1 MGVTRRPGSL
11 SLSLIQIPSRIE
23 THWLTSL
30 PAKAQIF
37 VIQSPILHWFS
48 RQNILIFRHPQAFD
62 GHSILWIKSPNWPPE
77 NPSFLV
83 TSWMFAGSH
92 PTTSLLTSWCP
103 HSYVCWFTTLDIG
116 IVNPKHWSYVHQFCK
131 HKSWINPMKSP
142 FPIVFLGFLW
152 NPASG
157 PSRPPAAAAV
167 VTQEFHDVCIR

>member
-1 MGVTRRPGSL
+1 M
-11 SLSLIQIPSRIE
+11 ID
-23 THWLTSL
+23 
-30 PAKAQIF
+30 IF
-37 VIQSPILHWFS
+37 AGQSPNFCDSITNLALIFSAEHPNLSSSGSFWWSFNFVDKVSKLASWKPFLSCNILNVRWFS
-48 RQNILIFRHPQAFD
+48 SNYIPADKLMPPQ
-62 GHSILWIKSPNWPPE
+62 LRVLVY
-77 NPSFLV
+77 NPVSQF
-83 TSWMFAGSH
+83 
-92 PTTSLLTSWCP
+92 
-103 HSYVCWFTTLDIG
+103 DIG